1 MQAMAG
7 VCVPGHSVNPVT
19 RSVNARIVASAARK
33 FAGASVMKLSEDS
46 PGNWGIT
53 EPGSDDTLTR
63 LTLAL
68 DVMGGDFGPS
78 VTVPAALQ
86 ALNSNSQ
93 LTLLLVGDP
102 DAITPLLA
110 KADFEQRSRLQII
123 PAQSVIASDA
133 RPAQAIRSSRG
144 SSMRVALELVKEGR
158 AEACVSAGNTGAL
171 MGLAKLLLKPI
182 EGIERPAL
190 VTVLPHQQKGKT
202 VVLDLG
208 ANVDCDSTM
217 LVQFAVMG
225 AVLAE
230 EVVGIANPRVAL
242 LNIGEEEMK
251 GLSSIRDAAA
261 VLKTLPSLNYIGYL
275 EANELLTGK
284 TDVLVCDGF
293 TGNVTLKTMEGVVR
307 MFLSLLKSQGEG
319 KKRSWWLLLLKRWL
333 QKSLAR
339 RFSHLNP
346 DQYNGACLLGLRGS
360 VIKSHGAAN
369 QRAFSVAIEQ
379 AVQAVQRQIPQR
391 IAARLESLYP
401 AGFELPES
409 DSDENARQQSGTN
422 GHH

>member
-1 MQAMAG
+1 
-7 VCVPGHSVNPVT
+7 
-19 RSVNARIVASAARK
+19 
-33 FAGASVMKLSEDS
+33 MKLSEDS

-158 AEACVSAGNTGAL
+158 AQACVSAGNTGAL

-251 GLSSIRDAAA
+251 GLGSIRDAAA

-391 IAARLESLYP
+391 IAARRNLYTQLVSSCRK
-401 AGFELPES
+401 A
-409 DSDENARQQSGTN
+409 TVT
-422 GHH
+422 

>member
-1 MQAMAG
+1 M
-7 VCVPGHSVNPVT
+7 
-19 RSVNARIVASAARK
+19 RI
-33 FAGASVMKLSEDS
+33 S

-53 EPGSDDTLTR
+53 EPSSDVTLTR

-102 DAITPLLA
+102 DTIAPLLA
-110 KADFEQRSRLQII
+110 KADFEQRSRLQVI

-133 RPAQAIRSSRG
+133 RPAQAIRASRG
-144 SSMRVALELVKEGR
+144 SSMRIALELVKEGR
-158 AEACVSAGNTGAL
+158 AQACVSAGNTGAL

-190 VTVLPHQQKGKT
+190 VTMLPHQLKGKT

-230 EVVGIANPRVAL
+230 EAIGIKDPRVAL

-261 VLKTLPSLNYIGYL
+261 ILKTLPTLNYIGYL

-319 KKRSWWLLLLKRWL
+319 KKRWWWLLLLKRWL
-333 QKSLAR
+333 QKSLSR

-369 QRAFSVAIEQ
+369 QRAFCVAIEQ
-379 AVQAVQRQIPQR
+379 AVQAVQRQVPQR

-401 AGFELPES
+401 AGFELPEGG
-409 DSDENARQQSGTN
+409 RSGNSRPQTRMTGN
-422 GHH
+422 D

>member
-1 MQAMAG
+1 M
-7 VCVPGHSVNPVT
+7 
-19 RSVNARIVASAARK
+19 
-33 FAGASVMKLSEDS
+33 
-46 PGNWGIT
+46 
-53 EPGSDDTLTR
+53 TR

-158 AEACVSAGNTGAL
+158 AQACVSAGNTGAL

-208 ANVDCDSTM
+208 AHVDCDSTM

-251 GLSSIRDAAA
+251 GLGSIRDAAA

-409 DSDENARQQSGTN
+409 DSDVNARQQSGTN
-422 GHH
+422 GHD

>member
-1 MQAMAG
+1 M
-7 VCVPGHSVNPVT
+7 
-19 RSVNARIVASAARK
+19 
-33 FAGASVMKLSEDS
+33 
-46 PGNWGIT
+46 
-53 EPGSDDTLTR
+53 
-63 LTLAL
+63 
-68 DVMGGDFGPS
+68 
-78 VTVPAALQ
+78 TVPAALQ

-158 AEACVSAGNTGAL
+158 AQACVSAGNTGAL

-251 GLSSIRDAAA
+251 GLGSIRDAAA

-319 KKRSWWLLLLKRWL
+319 KTVVVAAVTKTLVT
-333 QKSLAR
+333 KSLAR

-409 DSDENARQQSGTN
+409 DSDVNARQQSGTN
-422 GHH
+422 GHD

>member
-1 MQAMAG
+1 
-7 VCVPGHSVNPVT
+7 V
-19 RSVNARIVASAARK
+19 RISPRK
-33 FAGASVMKLSEDS
+33 RGD
-46 PGNWGIT
+46 T
-53 EPGSDDTLTR
+53 EPGGDETLTR

-86 ALNSNSQ
+86 ALHANPQ
-93 LTLLLVGDP
+93 LSLLLVGDT
-102 DAITPLLA
+102 DTITPLLA
-110 KADFEQRSRLQII
+110 KADFEQRSRLQMI

-133 RPAQAIRSSRG
+133 RPAQAIRNSRG
-144 SSMRVALELVKEGR
+144 TSMRIALELVKEGR
-158 AEACVSAGNTGAL
+158 AQACVSAGNTGAL

-190 VTVLPHQQKGKT
+190 MTILPHQQKGKT

-225 AVLAE
+225 AVMAE
-230 EVVGIANPRVAL
+230 EIVGITKPRVAL
-242 LNIGEEEMK
+242 LNIGEEENK
-251 GLSSIRDAAA
+251 GHESIRDASAM
-261 VLKTLPSLNYIGYL
+261 LKNVSSINYIGYL

-293 TGNVTLKTMEGVVR
+293 TGNVTLKTMEGVAR

-319 KKRSWWLLLLKRWL
+319 KKRPWWLKILKHWL
-333 QKSLAR
+333 QKSLSR

-346 DQYNGACLLGLRGS
+346 DQYNGACLLGLRGT

-379 AVQAVQRQIPQR
+379 AVQAVQREVPQR
-391 IAARLESLYP
+391 IAARLESV
-401 AGFELPES
+401 LPPK
-409 DSDENARQQSGTN
+409 D
-422 GHH
+422 